1 MGKWQKHWEW
11 CEGFSAALGNS
22 QSVRLASLAVTSPSC
37 HLSLSFSV
45 PVLSHIPFYIPV
57 SPFFFLVPTL
67 PCLLSRDNYHYLS
80 SLQDSV
86 CSVEMRSV
94 KGRWESIHSEGKV
107 INTHTHTHAYAA
119 APRRLVT
126 PDLGEPI
133 TTLREVN
140 QQQRWECCQWP
151 WKDCNLRGLVNCINN
166 DSIRMYLL
174 PQLKGAHWWSLQKN
188 QKWNSFHIF
197 SHASMQTKGWY
208 VNM

>member
-1 MGKWQKHWEW
+1 MAE
-11 CEGFSAALGNS
+11 ALR
-22 QSVRLASLAVTSPSC
+22 VMWRLFCRPRELAVCSSRFSSC
-37 HLSLSFSV
+37 HFPKLSSFPLLFCSCSLTHTFLYPCLS
-45 PVLSHIPFYIPV
+45 
-57 SPFFFLVPTL
+57 FFFLVPTL

-140 QQQRWECCQWP
+140 QRQRWECCQWP

-208 VNM
+208 INM